1 MNNYWFL
8 PQIFEKSHTKR
19 CLNGS
24 RTCPF
29 IQTSVDLYTSM
40 YSAFNG
46 KNRKFD
52 SKVQIFIIRN
62 ELMKT
67 ICTPPLLLTA
77 CLHHL
82 RHTKYPALLEQR
94 FLIRKADRGSDDEVE
109 FNSNFISNLKRKDL
123 KRKRK
128 NSAHTLQVNPSAW
141 GNFTDALKRRRIMTE
156 PDFIE
161 LTAY

>member
-1 MNNYWFL
+1 
-8 PQIFEKSHTKR
+8 
-19 CLNGS
+19 
-24 RTCPF
+24 
-29 IQTSVDLYTSM
+29 
-40 YSAFNG
+40 
-46 KNRKFD
+46 
-52 SKVQIFIIRN
+52 
-62 ELMKT
+62 MKI

-109 FNSNFISNLKRKDL
+109 FNSNFISELNRKDR

-128 NSAHTLQVNPSAW
+128 NSATTLQVNPSAW
-141 GNFTDALKRRRIMTE
+141 GSFTDALKKRRMMENT